1 MVFEFCYKPY
11 TPRGLMA
18 LDINLRTVTAY
29 DGFEVRR
36 FGTRFID
43 ALSKRRRA
51 EDLQRKY
58 PGRWRHNEKILSK
71 VKALHRKARNIVAT
85 ESSAL

>member
-1 MVFEFCYKPY
+1 
-11 TPRGLMA
+11 MA
-18 LDINLRTVTAY
+18 LDINLRTITAY

-36 FGTRFID
+36 FRTRFID
-43 ALSKRRRA
+43 ALSKRKRA

-58 PGRWRHNEKILSK
+58 PERWRYNEKILSK

-85 ESSAL
+85 ESSALQGGEEVSA